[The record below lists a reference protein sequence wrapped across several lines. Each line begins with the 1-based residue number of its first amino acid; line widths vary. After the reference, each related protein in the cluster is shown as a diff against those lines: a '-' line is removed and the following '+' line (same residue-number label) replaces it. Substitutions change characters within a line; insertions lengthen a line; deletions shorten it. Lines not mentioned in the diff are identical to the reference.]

1 MNKDMPEGP
10 KVEFVDNPY
19 APDLFADGATGW
31 YFLNG
36 NVRVTLE
43 AVRVGHAMAPSGPVR
58 RVVVARLV
66 MPIEAI
72 EAMAK
77 GLLEFAEQQ
86 RKQAAAP
93 SDGSATIQ

>member
-1 MNKDMPEGP
+1 MKDIPDGQ

-19 APDLFADGATGW
+19 APDLFADAATGW

-36 NVRVTLE
+36 NVRITFE
-43 AVRVGHAMAPSGPVR
+43 AVRAGHVPMPAPIR

-66 MPIEAI
+66 MPLEQV

-77 GLLEFAEQQ
+77 GLLEFAEQH
-86 RKQAAAP
+86 RKQAAALP
-93 SDGSATIQ
+93 GDPATIQ